1 MGLSNI
7 LILFN
12 VTLYVIIFIFSVL
25 SFIPIIINNA
35 QFNGHCLLFSS
46 GKWTQNST
54 YLDVDWGSNSYC
66 DFPLTISIM
75 SMLFAL
81 FYIFWLS
88 IHLFKD
94 YVVLVCN

>member
-7 LILFN
+7 LMLFN
-12 VTLYVIIFIFSVL
+12 VTLYVIIFIFSIL
-25 SFIPIIINNA
+25 SFVPIIINDA

-46 GKWTQNST
+46 GNWIDNST
-54 YLDVDWGSNSYC
+54 YLDVNWGSDSVCNY
-66 DFPLTISIM
+66 PLTMSII

-94 YVVLVCN
+94 YVMLVL